1 MMNHSRL
8 STKTKQYALVCM
20 LVIAVSL
27 FLFGKLGQEML
38 EQELTAFD
46 SYVIEKVQ
54 SLITPKLTSV
64 MQVFTA
70 LASTWSLVT
79 LAAISIVIMLWQ
91 HKRWEA
97 LFLLLALGG
106 GVGFNLL
113 LKWLYRRERPSI
125 HRLVEESGY
134 SFPSGHSMAA
144 FIFFGMMA
152 MLLTLFVVSRAVKIV
167 ILLAAVVLI
176 LLVGISRIY
185 LGVHYPSDVL
195 AGFTAG
201 GVWLVMC
208 LLGLKIVVET
218 RR

>member
-1 MMNHSRL
+1 MNQSSL
-8 STKTKQYALVCM
+8 STKTKQYALVCI

-38 EQELTAFD
+38 EQELIAFD

-54 SLITPKLTSV
+54 SLITPRLTSV
-64 MQVFTA
+64 MLVFTF
-70 LASTWSLVT
+70 LASTRSLVT

-106 GVGFNLL
+106 GVAFNLL

-125 HRLVEESGY
+125 QRLVEETGY

-152 MLLTLFVVSRAVKIV
+152 MLLTLFVVSRVAKTV
-167 ILLAAVVLI
+167 IIIAAVVLI

-195 AGFTAG
+195 AGFAAG

>member
-1 MMNHSRL
+1 
-8 STKTKQYALVCM
+8 
-20 LVIAVSL
+20 
-27 FLFGKLGQEML
+27 ML
-38 EQELTAFD
+38 EQELYAFD
-46 SYVIEKVQ
+46 SFVIEKIQ

-64 MQVFTA
+64 MLFFTFF
-70 LASTWSLVT
+70 ASTWSLLT
-79 LAAISIVIMLWQ
+79 LTVISIGIMLWQ

-106 GVGFNLL
+106 GMAFNLL
-113 LKWLYRRERPSI
+113 LKWLYHRERPSI

-144 FIFFGMMA
+144 FLFLGMMA
-152 MLLTLFVVSRAVKIV
+152 MLLTLFVVSRAAKAV
-167 ILLAAVVLI
+167 IILAAVVLI

-195 AGFTAG
+195 AGFAAG

-218 RR
+218 RS

>member
-1 MMNHSRL
+1 MNHSRL

>member
-1 MMNHSRL
+1 MINQLRL
-8 STKTKQYALVCM
+8 SPKTKQYALIC
-20 LVIAVSL
+20 LLIIAVSL
-27 FLFGKLGQEML
+27 FVFGKLGQEML
-38 EQELTAFD
+38 EQELYAFD
-46 SYVIEKVQ
+46 SFVITKVQ

-64 MQVFTA
+64 MLFFTF
-70 LASTWSLVT
+70 LASTKSLLT
-79 LAAISIVIMLWQ
+79 LTVIAIGLMLWQ

-106 GVGFNLL
+106 GMVFNLL

-125 HRLVEESGY
+125 QRLIEESGY

-144 FIFFGMMA
+144 FLFFGMMA
-152 MLLTLFVVSRAVKIV
+152 MLLTLFVVSRAAKAV
-167 ILLAAVVLI
+167 IILIAAVLI

-195 AGFTAG
+195 AGFVAG

-218 RR
+218 RS

>member
-1 MMNHSRL
+1 
-8 STKTKQYALVCM
+8 
-20 LVIAVSL
+20 
-27 FLFGKLGQEML
+27 ML
-38 EQELTAFD
+38 EQELYAFD
-46 SYVIEKVQ
+46 SFVIAKIQ

-64 MQVFTA
+64 MFFFTFF
-70 LASTWSLVT
+70 ASTWSLLT
-79 LAAISIVIMLWQ
+79 LTVISIGLMLWQ

-106 GVGFNLL
+106 GMAFNLL
-113 LKWLYRRERPSI
+113 LKWIYRRERPSI

-144 FIFFGMMA
+144 FLFFGMMA
-152 MLLTLFVVSRAVKIV
+152 MLLTLFVVSRAAKAV
-167 ILLAAVVLI
+167 IILASVVLI

-195 AGFTAG
+195 AGFAAG

-218 RR
+218 RS

>member
-1 MMNHSRL
+1 MINQSRL
-8 STKTKQYALVCM
+8 STKTKQYALICS
-20 LVIAVSL
+20 LIIAVSL
-27 FLFGKLGQEML
+27 FVFGKLGQEML
-38 EQELTAFD
+38 EQELYAFD
-46 SYVIEKVQ
+46 SFVIAKIQ

-64 MQVFTA
+64 MLFFTF
-70 LASTWSLVT
+70 LASTWSLLMLTV
-79 LAAISIVIMLWQ
+79 ISIGLMLWQ

-106 GVGFNLL
+106 GMAFNLL
-113 LKWLYRRERPSI
+113 LKWLYRRERPTI

-144 FIFFGMMA
+144 FLFFGMMA
-152 MLLTLFVVSRAVKIV
+152 MLLTLFVVSRAAKAV
-167 ILLAAVVLI
+167 IILATVVLI

-195 AGFTAG
+195 AGFAAG

-218 RR
+218 RS